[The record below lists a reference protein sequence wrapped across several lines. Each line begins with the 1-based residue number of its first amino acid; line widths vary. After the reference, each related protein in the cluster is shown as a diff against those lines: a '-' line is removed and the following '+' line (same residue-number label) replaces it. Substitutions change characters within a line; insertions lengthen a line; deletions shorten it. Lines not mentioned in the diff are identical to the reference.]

1 MTRISNTSGWLSTAG
16 FPCDNLFQQFW
27 AYKIPPAIKW
37 TAICGDEQHG
47 QCYACCKKAQSYSAG
62 QPVVAVNYGNSDQKA
77 ESLKQIPTHLTVP
90 TEELADNNALA
101 PGIQRGMKR
110 FHHLNLCGSLAI
122 IGGL

>member
-1 MTRISNTSGWLSTAG
+1 LEFPTLAAGAYRG
-16 FPCDNLFQQFW
+16 FPRDTLFQQFW

-62 QPVVAVNYGNSDQKA
+62 EPVVAVNYSNSDQKA
-77 ESLKQIPTHLTVP
+77 ESLKQNPYP
-90 TEELADNNALA
+90 FNRAYGSFADNNALA

-122 IGGL
+122 IG